1 MRDEEMMRIVVR
13 PPISK
18 KGQHVIDNTL
28 KIMDELN
35 IDRSNDESRI
45 VVESSGEFRVPV
57 QSITPEA
64 FSNLKDR
71 MHGTEIQLEGEDC

>member
-1 MRDEEMMRIVVR
+1 MRGEEMMKIVVR

-64 FSNLKDR
+64 FSNLKNR
-71 MHGTEIQLEGEDC
+71 MHGTEIQLEDETC

>member
-1 MRDEEMMRIVVR
+1 MMRIVVR

-35 IDRSNDESRI
+35 IDRSNDESKI
-45 VVESSGEFRVPV
+45 AVESSGEFRVPV

-64 FSNLKDR
+64 FSNLKNR
-71 MHGTEIQLEGEDC
+71 MHGTEIQLEDEDC